1 MAKKTSH
8 RLKVEHTSITL
19 VNLVEKSV
27 EVEDKERNVKEAEH
41 AIAIASRRA
50 EQQIQAG
57 FLQVEAS
64 KRHILSEEV
73 RLNEERRAIE
83 NDKTALAMERHML
96 AQEREKTAA
105 AAAATTMLVAVDVEQ
120 TRKEEVAISLK
131 EAEDLDMKVRAAK
144 HEYQTFVSTGMLDD
158 DDDDDDATS
167 NQHEAIVM
175 YKRSITT
182 SSTRT
187 TASASKSMIAR
198 SPKNR
203 KMMEMKAKQLAK
215 RAKTTR
221 EKVLAIEIL
230 EKISS
235 DAAER
240 EEE

>member
-158 DDDDDDATS
+158 DDDDATS

-221 EKVLAIEIL
+221 EKALAIEIL

>member
-158 DDDDDDATS
+158 DDDDDATS

-221 EKVLAIEIL
+221 EKALAIEIL

>member
-19 VNLVEKSV
+19 VNLMEKSV

-83 NDKTALAMERHML
+83 NDKTALAMERNML

-158 DDDDDDATS
+158 DDDDDDDATS
-167 NQHEAIVM
+167 N
-175 YKRSITT
+175 
-182 SSTRT
+182 
-187 TASASKSMIAR
+187 
-198 SPKNR
+198 N
-203 KMMEMKAKQLAK
+203 MKQ
-215 RAKTTR
+215 
-221 EKVLAIEIL
+221 
-230 EKISS
+230 S
-235 DAAER
+235 
-240 EEE
+240 

>member
-158 DDDDDDATS
+158 DDDDATS

-203 KMMEMKAKQLAK
+203 KMMRMMQLQTNMKQ
-215 RAKTTR
+215 
-221 EKVLAIEIL
+221 
-230 EKISS
+230 S
-235 DAAER
+235 
-240 EEE
+240 

>member
-221 EKVLAIEIL
+221 EKALAIEIL